1 MVKVRMGLNST
12 QGVSAPG
19 QRGTYER
26 ESGRA
31 RECERAHSERG
42 MEWRGAWTWEGGV
55 EGGAD
60 LVESLGA
67 VVGGGVEAGADAV
80 ESLRAVLCG
89 WVEAGADAI
98 ESVCAARGGGR
109 GARRW

>member
-1 MVKVRMGLNST
+1 
-12 QGVSAPG
+12 
-19 QRGTYER
+19 
-26 ESGRA
+26 
-31 RECERAHSERG
+31 
-42 MEWRGAWTWEGGV
+42 MEWRGAWTREGGV

-89 WVEAGADAI
+89 WVEAGADAV
-98 ESVCAARGGGR
+98 ESVRAARGGSR
-109 GARRW
+109 GARKR